1 MRSSR
6 LRVPPSSLAVVTAAA
21 LAAGATLLA
30 PTQSRAGDDN
40 KPLSCVIQGE
50 TPVKADT
57 EVLDRGSKG
66 TAIAKLTGAKVPLTI
81 RHFPNPLKGRVEI
94 STSKG
99 KGSVRIDGWAD
110 KDSFRY
116 FASKDLPVVGANIWI
131 TKGQELHLV
140 GASTKGFTTEL
151 KILGSTSPVK
161 TVTVPCNGV
170 TIEMPDM
177 PADDMPE
184 RARTYQMRADSI
196 DLYDGPGG
204 ALVYT
209 LQMEEGTRKV
219 FWSTESRGGYVHVVS
234 RADVTIDAWAKQ
246 RDLTW
251 TRHAELM
258 DLAAVAPKPF
268 RERKLAIKD
277 PPAVVVADK
286 ELPIHD
292 KPQNRP
298 TPIGYIEVG
307 SRFYPMEKSGEWTNV
322 MPESLAVLP
331 MDGGG
336 FWVRTAGIPGS
347 K

>member
-1 MRSSR
+1 MRLSDLHIPAISTT
-6 LRVPPSSLAVVTAAA
+6 LVLAAA
-21 LAAGATLLA
+21 ASLLA
-30 PTQSRAGDDN
+30 PADSRADDD
-40 KPLSCVIQGE
+40 KALSCVVQGE
-50 TPVKADT
+50 TPVRPDT
-57 EVLDRGSKG
+57 EVFDRGSKG
-66 TAIAKLTGAKVPLTI
+66 TAIAKLTGAATPITI

-99 KGSVRIDGWAD
+99 KGSLRIDGWAD
-110 KDSFRY
+110 KDSFRF
-116 FASKDLPVVGANIWI
+116 FAAKDLPVVGSNIWI

-140 GASTKGFTTEL
+140 GASAKGFTTEL
-151 KILGSTSPVK
+151 KILGSRNPPKQVSL
-161 TVTVPCNGV
+161 PCNGV
-170 TIEMPDM
+170 SLELPDM

-184 RARTYQMRADSI
+184 RARTYQMRNDSI

-209 LQMEEGTRKV
+209 LEMEEGTRKV
-219 FWSTESRGGYVHVVS
+219 FWSTESRGGYVHVMS
-234 RADVTIDAWAKQ
+234 RADITIDAWAKQ
-246 RDLTW
+246 KDLAW

-298 TPIGYIEVG
+298 SPIGYIEVG
-307 SRFYPMEKSGEWTNV
+307 ARFYPMEKSGEWTNV

-331 MDGGG
+331 PDGGG
-336 FWVRTAGIPGS
+336 FWVRTVGIPGS